1 MKSVVPL
8 YFVGVIA
15 AFSVA
20 VTASSLTSTEPEELV
35 NGVLKGSLATS
46 CEVLKTDPS
55 SSGASSCRY
64 YIYGFVNA
72 GQAIDRVSAE
82 QLKEDDNQRP
92 SFTERAYR
100 TRVGQFDERTKTT
113 EILVKPFCVSQEE
126 SIEAVINLLAKHL
139 PHSIDNLNMLSNSVY
154 KGFTTEFPC
163 S

>member
-15 AFSVA
+15 AFSAA

-35 NGVLKGSLATS
+35 NGVLKGSLTTS

-64 YIYGFVNA
+64 YIYGFVDA
-72 GQAIDRVSAE
+72 GQAIDRVSTE
-82 QLKEDDNQRP
+82 QLEEDGNQHP

-100 TRVGQFDERTKTT
+100 TRVGQVDERKRWARSAMH
-113 EILVKPFCVSQEE
+113 PAGRSYRYQ
-126 SIEAVINLLAKHL
+126 
-139 PHSIDNLNMLSNSVY
+139 
-154 KGFTTEFPC
+154 
-163 S
+163 